1 MHSPVPVNSGLIP
14 SSGFGEVC
22 FSCWGSCVNVHSKA
36 VICATLGVSAELEQ
50 SAMWTVP
57 SALLLVPA
65 VWLDSETC

>member
-1 MHSPVPVNSGLIP
+1 M
-14 SSGFGEVC
+14 
-22 FSCWGSCVNVHSKA
+22 NVHSKA